1 MLVLKGLVIGEI
13 ENMPVGLNS
22 PVLTADVVLASEADA
37 LIDKL
42 KCCGNCKHIETGA
55 EGCCRRCD
63 ETVAELWEM
72 RE

>member
-1 MLVLKGLVIGEI
+1 MKLDWFTVNHYYAGT
-13 ENMPVGLNS
+13 ENIPPSFQFL
-22 PVLTADVVLASEADA
+22 DVVLKEDA
-37 LIDKL
+37 EELISKL